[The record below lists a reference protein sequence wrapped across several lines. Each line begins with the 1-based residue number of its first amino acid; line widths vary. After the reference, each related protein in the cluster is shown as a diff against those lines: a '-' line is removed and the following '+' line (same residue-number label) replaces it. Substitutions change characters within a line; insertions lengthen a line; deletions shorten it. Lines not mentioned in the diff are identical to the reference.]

1 MTTDN
6 GLNTN
11 SATRDDSGASPVHL
25 LLAACAVGAIVG
37 IAFIIV
43 QPWFGMSTLTSRH
56 AAAYQELG
64 NWSAAPAVIIAWMAH
79 LAVSVFYGFISG
91 LVILKYRSLGIIS
104 LFTLAF
110 SWTTTL
116 IAPPA
121 NALIVQLVSFQQIR
135 PELLPG
141 LNFLLDAKFF
151 LHLLFFV
158 AIVAVLSV
166 YRNKLGQGEGNA
178 RLSEVTG

>member
-1 MTTDN
+1 
-6 GLNTN
+6 LFAA
-11 SATRDDSGASPVHL
+11 SILGAV
-25 LLAACAVGAIVG
+25 VGVL
-37 IAFIIV
+37 FIIV
-43 QPWFGMSTLTSRH
+43 QPWFGMATLTSRH

-64 NWSAAPAVIIAWMAH
+64 NWAAAPAVIIAWIAH

-91 LVILKYRSLGIIS
+91 LVILKYRSLGIIA

-110 SWTTTL
+110 SWITTL

-135 PELLPG
+135 PEALPG

-151 LHLLFFV
+151 LHLWFFV
-158 AIVAVLSV
+158 AIVAVLYV
-166 YRNKLGQGEGNA
+166 YQNRRQRGEENTH
-178 RLSEVTG
+178 LSEVTS